1 LCTPTTAD
9 DFVRFATIH
18 HQWIS
23 VISLPICRIL
33 STSDVIFSARSSL
46 LTQSWRAARTGDKAN
61 INSRR
66 NDTFLATGGIRG
78 AGGGLSPSLPC
89 ISGVFG

>member
-1 LCTPTTAD
+1 MQNFIHQRC
-9 DFVRFATIH
+9 DFFC
-18 HQWIS
+18 Q
-23 VISLPICRIL
+23 VIITYPIL
-33 STSDVIFSARSSL
+33 A
-46 LTQSWRAARTGDKAN
+46 AARTGDKAN